1 MGPTIWLA
9 ISSLAARGNS
19 CRRPWLAAA
28 LFCTGIAFSHSDGS
42 AAAWGQQSAQQRAQ
56 QPAQLQASTSSA
68 QRRTQF
74 FIARRQTR
82 NAAPATIL
90 LRTRA
95 AHAAMVRAQ
104 ISQATTQTSEATTQ
118 NSEAAP
124 PAADLI
130 WQAVGPS
137 QVNTS
142 AWNLVTGPVT
152 TLAADPSDSTGNTLY
167 AGTDGGGVWKST
179 NAAGSAAAVTFTPLT
194 DDLSVWSG
202 VALTSLSIGAVSV
215 QPPGGTGVLLAG
227 TGNPD
232 TGASSWY
239 GAGILRSTDGGD
251 TWTLIHD
258 TDTAL
263 NSPGLAYSF
272 LGSAFAGFAW
282 STTNPNLV
290 VAAVTESGNEVYV
303 GTWNIRSP
311 FGLYYSPDAGVSWQL
326 ATIEDGDHVIQSDQ
340 YANFVSNP
348 ATSVVWNPIRQRFYA
363 AVRFHGYYES
373 LDGITWTR
381 LANQPGTNLTMSMC
395 PTNPTVAASQACP
408 IFRGALAVQPTT
420 GDMYAFT
427 VDVNNHDQGLW
438 QDLCNASSGSC
449 KSSTVQF
456 GTRISDQALQS
467 PAGSGTIGQADY
479 SLWLAAVPSRQD
491 TLLFVGTQDIWRCSL
506 ANSCVWRNT
515 TNTQTCTAAHVGP
528 VQHAIDSTLGPTG
541 LLYFGNDEGLWRTT
555 DGVNQQ
561 SPACSSDD
569 AAHFQNLNGGLGSLA
584 EVESFSEDPNQ
595 PSTWLAAL
603 GDLGTVAPEPGAT
616 AWNQVLNGEGDVV
629 VIDPANPNNWYATSE
644 FGVGINRCT
653 EGTYCDTAGF
663 GNVAVGE
670 AQVDNDFQT

>member
-1 MGPTIWLA
+1 
-9 ISSLAARGNS
+9 
-19 CRRPWLAAA
+19 
-28 LFCTGIAFSHSDGS
+28 
-42 AAAWGQQSAQQRAQ
+42 
-56 QPAQLQASTSSA
+56 
-68 QRRTQF
+68 
-74 FIARRQTR
+74 
-82 NAAPATIL
+82 
-90 LRTRA
+90 
-95 AHAAMVRAQ
+95 MVRAQ
-104 ISQATTQTSEATTQ
+104 TT
-118 NSEAAP
+118 EAAP
-124 PAADLI
+124 QTANQT
-130 WQAVGPS
+130 WQAVGPP

-239 GAGILRSTDGGD
+239 GAGILRSTDGGN
-251 TWTLIHD
+251 TWTLNHD

-326 ATIEDGDHVIQSDQ
+326 ATIEDGTHVIQSDQ

-373 LDGITWTR
+373 LDGITMTR
-381 LANQPGTNLTMSMC
+381 LANQPGTNLTMTLC
-395 PTNPTVAASQACP
+395 PTNPTVAAS
-408 IFRGALAVQPTT
+408 
-420 GDMYAFT
+420 
-427 VDVNNHDQGLW
+427 
-438 QDLCNASSGSC
+438 
-449 KSSTVQF
+449 
-456 GTRISDQALQS
+456 
-467 PAGSGTIGQADY
+467 
-479 SLWLAAVPSRQD
+479 
-491 TLLFVGTQDIWRCSL
+491 
-506 ANSCVWRNT
+506 
-515 TNTQTCTAAHVGP
+515 
-528 VQHAIDSTLGPTG
+528 
-541 LLYFGNDEGLWRTT
+541 
-555 DGVNQQ
+555 
-561 SPACSSDD
+561 
-569 AAHFQNLNGGLGSLA
+569 
-584 EVESFSEDPNQ
+584 
-595 PSTWLAAL
+595 
-603 GDLGTVAPEPGAT
+603 
-616 AWNQVLNGEGDVV
+616 
-629 VIDPANPNNWYATSE
+629 
-644 FGVGINRCT
+644 
-653 EGTYCDTAGF
+653 
-663 GNVAVGE
+663 
-670 AQVDNDFQT
+670 